1 MIGLNYPIVISNL
14 NFSYDNENILNDV
27 TLNFETGKLYS
38 ILGPN
43 GSGKTTLIKNISG
56 ILSAKSSCIYIN
68 GTDIIKFKSKER
80 ARRVAVVPQNSNIEY
95 EFTVYD
101 VVMMGRTPYKHRF
114 EDYNSQDEAIVK
126 EAMEMTNTWIL
137 KDKLITELSG
147 GEVQRVTAARAL
159 TQQTDIILLD
169 EPTAHLD
176 LQYQLEFLNIFR
188 EIKQHKLI
196 IAVLHDLNLA
206 SYFSDHMIFVKKGH
220 IIEQGCP
227 EQIMKKKLIKKIY
240 NIDVEIIKS
249 PVSGAPFIIY

>member
-1 MIGLNYPIVISNL
+1 MKYPISIKDL
-14 NFSYDNENILNDV
+14 DFSYDDQNILKAIS
-27 TLNFETGKLYS
+27 LNFEKGRLYS

-56 ILSAKSSCIYIN
+56 ILSAKMSSIYIN
-68 GTDIIKFKSKER
+68 GTDIIHLRGKEM
-80 ARRVAVVPQNSNIEY
+80 ARLISVVPQNSNVEY
-95 EFTVYD
+95 EFSVYD
-101 VVMMGRTPYKHRF
+101 VVMMGRNPYKKRF
-114 EDYNSQDEAIVK
+114 EGYDDEDEAIVRQS
-126 EAMEMTNTWIL
+126 MEITNTWII

-176 LQYQLEFLNIFR
+176 LQYQLEFLNIFSK
-188 EIKQHKLI
+188 IKQDKII

-206 SYFSDHMIFVKKGH
+206 SYFSDHMIFIKKGQ
-220 IIEQGCP
+220 IIEQGTP
-227 EQIMKKKLIKKIY
+227 EAVMKKGLIKNIY